1 MLTMNG
7 VSLKFI
13 FVSPELVEGLP
24 RMKSTTYKLQK
35 MLAQAGLGSRRNM
48 EQLIQSGRVTVN
60 GKLATIGLRAGPND
74 IVRVDKRIIKLRF
87 VPELPRIIVYHKPEG
102 EIVSRAD
109 PEGRSSVFD
118 KLPDIHFAKWIAVG
132 RLDYNT
138 SGLLLF
144 TNSGEL
150 ANRLMHPRFEVEREY
165 AVRILGRL
173 KPEQMLQLGK
183 GVRLEDGLAKVE
195 SIEDQGGEGANHWYR
210 IVLKEGRNRVVHR
223 IFKALGFIVSRLI
236 RVRFGMISLPP
247 RLKKGQC
254 LELGKNEITKI
265 MAQAGS
271 PAPHKIN
278 KTALNSQIR

>member
-1 MLTMNG
+1 
-7 VSLKFI
+7 
-13 FVSPELVEGLP
+13 
-24 RMKSTTYKLQK
+24 

-60 GKLATIGLRAGPND
+60 GRAATIGLRVGSDD
-74 IVRVDKRIIKLRF
+74 IVRVDKRIIKLQF

-118 KLPDIHFAKWIAVG
+118 KLPAIRSAKWIAVG

-138 SGLLLF
+138 SGLLMF

-195 SIEDQGGEGANHWYR
+195 SIDDQGGEGANHWYR

-223 IFKALGFIVSRLI
+223 IFKALGFTVSRLM

-254 LELGKNEITKI
+254 LELEKNEITKI
-265 MAQAGS
+265 MAQAES
-271 PAPHKIN
+271 PAPHKI
-278 KTALNSQIR
+278 KQDGA